1 MQYMHYYAPPANE
14 LLQVA
19 PENITD
25 AIPSENGSAGIVL
38 NEANKHMSVDENGG
52 ATDTEIGN
60 KMEEDGVDAKD
71 DMMQEGNKMGEGNG
85 EAHMATEETEGEAQ
99 AGANATSKDRM
110 EEEANSTS
118 KDNMEEANPTS
129 KDKMDEE

>member
-1 MQYMHYYAPPANE
+1 MQYMQYYAPPANE
-14 LLQVA
+14 LPQVV

-38 NEANKHMSVDENGG
+38 NEANKHMSVEENGG

-71 DMMQEGNKMGEGNG
+71 DMMQEGNKTHEGNV

-99 AGANATSKDRM
+99 AGANAPLKDKM
-110 EEEANSTS
+110 E
-118 KDNMEEANPTS
+118 EEANPTS